1 MNSIILKEFKE
12 KYHYVEITSDYQGK
26 LEFVIER
33 TVFYQKVI
41 ITEDIDKTH
50 LKMISLNKKHII
62 KEFKEKYHYVEITSD
77 YQGKLEFVIERTNY
91 YRKLLI
97 MEELKNG
104 RETFVVENRDGPTL
118 NRKQQ
123 QQIDLYTKNSDK
135 KLYEK

>member
-1 MNSIILKEFKE
+1 MNRIIL
-12 KYHYVEITSDYQGK
+12 
-26 LEFVIER
+26 
-33 TVFYQKVI
+33 
-41 ITEDIDKTH
+41 
-50 LKMISLNKKHII
+50 

-118 NRKQQ
+118 NKKQ